1 MAALTAKEIRA
12 EYNAWKDARQKE
24 FQEAEAKRSANE
36 KLAQEAVLHRIR
48 TLRHAAAI
56 SAMLSLLFLRSNQAT
71 WARLL
76 VLFHGVTPA
85 NMTRT
90 KLAMIMRELNKTS
103 LGVHKEVITKLA
115 DEVLDTARIESA
127 YYSALPS
134 TVIGSAAV
142 TINAPAQAAAVEAM
156 GMIPVSAI
164 TTADVLAVSRST
176 SVLQMVLGETT
187 LEAWAERLAAGYAQ
201 RVVSA
206 AAQAVREGKNA
217 MQAVEAIQAS
227 GITANQ
233 QRNLITLTHQA
244 ITAISADSR
253 EAMARENEDLIRFR
267 LWLSTLDNKT
277 SPMCIVRDHVLYTI
291 ALPVVPINDGDPAY
305 GAGPGKLHWRCR
317 STEVWVLKSAADL
330 GLRGKS
336 RASLDGEVPATM
348 NYRQWLEKASP
359 DVQEEVLGVTRAD
372 LLRSGKYKV
381 EDFFDDGRMLRLSE
395 LK

>member
-24 FQEAEAKRSANE
+24 FEEAEAKRSANE

-90 KLAMIMRELNKTS
+90 KLAMIMREVNKTS
-103 LGVHKEVITKLA
+103 LDVHKEVITKLA
-115 DEVLDTARIESA
+115 DEVLDTARIEA
-127 YYSALPS
+127 KYYSALPAA
-134 TVIGSAAV
+134 VIGASAV
-142 TINAPAQAAAVEAM
+142 TVTAAEAAAAVAS
-156 GMIPVSAI
+156 GKVAVQAI

-187 LEAWAERLAAGYAQ
+187 LEAWAERLAVGYAQ
-201 RVVSA
+201 RVVST
-206 AAQAVREGKNA
+206 AAQSIREGKNA
-217 MQAVEAIQAS
+217 MQAVEAMQAS
-227 GITANQ
+227 GLTANQ
-233 QRNLITLTHQA
+233 QRNLVTLTHQA
-244 ITAISADSR
+244 ITAISADAR
-253 EAMARENEDLIRFR
+253 EAMARQNEDLIRFR

-291 ALPVVPINDGDPAY
+291 ALPVVPINDGDPDY

-317 STEVWVLKSAADL
+317 STEVWVLKDATDL
-330 GLRGKS
+330 GLKGKS

-348 NYRQWLEKASP
+348 NYRQWLAKASP
-359 DVQEEVLGVTRAD
+359 DVQEEVLGITRAD